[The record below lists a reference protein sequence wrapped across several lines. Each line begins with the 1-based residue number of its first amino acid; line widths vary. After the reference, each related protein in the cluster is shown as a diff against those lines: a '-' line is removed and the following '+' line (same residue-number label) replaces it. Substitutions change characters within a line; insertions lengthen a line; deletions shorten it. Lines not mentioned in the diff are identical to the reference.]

1 MTSSSEASESKSDGL
16 FARAQSGDQD
26 AWKILFEACYPK
38 IRRVVRRRM
47 NSPMIRSLYDSTDFA
62 SDVWKSLAAK
72 QDRYEFQHVDDVM
85 KFLAKAARDK
95 VAAEYR
101 RLMAQKRQEEQ
112 KIAFFGEDGH
122 AIDAVAIGPTPS
134 QVAVAREAADFLV
147 ADQPDDVLEVIK
159 AKRDGCSND
168 EAAGQVGMNVRKV
181 QRILKTL
188 HETRWLTWGR

>member
-1 MTSSSEASESKSDGL
+1 MAPLPEVPESKSDGL

-26 AWKILFEACYPK
+26 AWRALFEACYPK

-72 QDRYEFQHVDDVM
+72 QDRYDFQHVDDVM

-112 KIAFFGEDGH
+112 KVPFYGVDGRV
-122 AIDAVAIGPTPS
+122 IDAVAMGPTPS
-134 QVAVAREAADFLV
+134 QVAVARETADHLA
-147 ADQPDDVLEVIK
+147 ADQPEDVLEIIR

-168 EAAGQVGMNVRKV
+168 EAADQAGMKLRKV
-181 QRILKTL
+181 QRILKNL
-188 HETRWLTWGR
+188 HETRWLTRGR